1 VGVELELTALLV
13 FAVLGQ
19 STFARFEIET
29 PASRKILKWF
39 MMAAITLG
47 LSRLVG
53 HDASRVL
60 TTASS
65 RRQSSSSF
73 RNKDRGIALA
83 IARQPRSL
91 GCT

>member
-1 VGVELELTALLV
+1 MGVELELTALLV

-53 HDASRVL
+53 HWALLVPIVVG
-60 TTASS
+60 AAGHFHFIWC
-65 RRQSSSSF
+65 RR
-73 RNKDRGIALA
+73 NGIDRS
-83 IARQPRSL
+83 ARHRL
-91 GCT
+91 V